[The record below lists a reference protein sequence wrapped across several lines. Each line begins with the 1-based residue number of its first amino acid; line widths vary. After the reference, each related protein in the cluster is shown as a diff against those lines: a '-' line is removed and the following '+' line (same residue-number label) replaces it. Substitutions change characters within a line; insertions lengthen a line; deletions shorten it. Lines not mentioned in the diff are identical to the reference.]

1 MALHG
6 GQKKFDKNEDGKLS
20 AGEWQSWY
28 FAAYGV
34 DMEREE
40 QRKKAQW
47 NDQLGQMMDA
57 ARSSAERVVRAAQRL
72 RPGVPAGRPPGR
84 RRRQRPSCA

>member
-28 FAAYGV
+28 FATYGV

-40 QRKKAQW
+40 QRK
-47 NDQLGQMMDA
+47 
-57 ARSSAERVVRAAQRL
+57 
-72 RPGVPAGRPPGR
+72 RPR
-84 RRRQRPSCA
+84 RRPCGTTGWGR